1 MSTHSLARRAS
12 LAVAAFSLSIASL
25 AAHAADDQPL
35 PGSFAAI
42 MAIKDPSHFG
52 WHLAAADL
60 PPRDVPR
67 APAPGSFAAIMAIKD
82 PSHFGAHLPAA
93 NRRAQPGCTLRS
105 GSWEAIV
112 SVKDPAHYGPC
123 GRRNTEN
130 H

>member
-1 MSTHSLARRAS
+1 MSTHSFMRRAS
-12 LAVAAFSLSIASL
+12 LVAAALALSAGSL
-25 AAHAADDQPL
+25 AARAADDQTR

-52 WHLAAADL
+52 RHLPAADL
-60 PPRDVPR
+60 PPRDGPP

-82 PSHFGAHLPAA
+82 PSHFGPHPAA
-93 NRRAQPGCTLRS
+93 ADRPARPRCTLRS
-105 GSWEAIV
+105 GSWEAIM

-123 GRRNTEN
+123 GRRDTEN